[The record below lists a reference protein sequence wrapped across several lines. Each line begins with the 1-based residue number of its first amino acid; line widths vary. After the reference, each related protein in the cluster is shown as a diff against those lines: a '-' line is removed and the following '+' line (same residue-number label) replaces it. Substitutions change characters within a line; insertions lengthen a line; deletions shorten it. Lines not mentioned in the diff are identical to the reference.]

1 MNFKEFHPQ
10 FFLISFK
17 IFKSWCERWMKKKK
31 LNRSKIR
38 THIPLDWSPLP
49 YPLNY
54 QLIYIYW
61 VAKTYLKGN
70 FIFCRFLRGLTSSI
84 LRFFQKIMLNHVPT
98 FSTCWIFSMCLLYDN
113 LGPSIK
119 SIQFLGVIL
128 DSSLPYLQFFS
139 YTKYS

>member
-1 MNFKEFHPQ
+1 MNFKESHPQ

-17 IFKSWCERWMKKKK
+17 IFKSWCERWMKKKR
-31 LNRSKIR
+31 LIWSEIW

-70 FIFCRFLRGLTSSI
+70 FIFCRFLRGLTSFI
-84 LRFFQKIMLNHVPT
+84 LTFFHKLKLNHDLT
-98 FSTCWIFSMCLLYDN
+98 FSTCWKFELCLSYDS
-113 LGPSIK
+113 LGPSIN
-119 SIQFLGVIL
+119 SIQFLEVIFN
-128 DSSLPYLQFFS
+128 SPPSYLQFFS
-139 YTKYS
+139 YTKGF